1 MAYEESRKPAQRPH
15 GLTLEERK
23 KLIVSGVE
31 DVESFDDK
39 QIVMRTVCGDLIIKG
54 SDLQIDRL
62 SLDTGDVSVL
72 GLVTDLIYEE
82 TAPSGSLWQRL
93 FH

>member
-1 MAYEESRKPAQRPH
+1 MAYEEVKKTVCKPH
-15 GLTLEERK
+15 TVIMEERK
-23 KLIVSGVE
+23 KLSVSGVE
-31 DVESFDDK
+31 DVESFDDT

-62 SLDTGDVSVL
+62 SLETGEVGVT
-72 GLVTDLIYEE
+72 GLVSQFGYEE
-82 TAPSGSLWQRL
+82 VAPSGSLWTKL